1 MDCYGRRSNQYQPR
15 DNRSAFPKILL
26 SVLHTACVPT
36 SRFLAGFFGGAGGK
50 KGGGGLHHQS
60 IKTKTVSKD
69 DFSFI
74 QLVRTVSEP
83 TFSMIQ
89 MHYKTTPLLHSDSL
103 FFFFLT
109 SAKVVLDQRP
119 YFEKNVHTS
128 ILLANFRTNTVKH
141 RRVCRSVIEV
151 YLT

>member
-1 MDCYGRRSNQYQPR
+1 MVGGVISISHVITDQPSPKYFCQYSTQPVSLLPDFWLDFLGGRGGRR
-15 DNRSAFPKILL
+15 
-26 SVLHTACVPT
+26 
-36 SRFLAGFFGGAGGK
+36 
-50 KGGGGLHHQS
+50 GGGLHHQS

-141 RRVCRSVIEV
+141 RQVCRSVIEV